1 MNKNFYSST
10 IYIKEFLYKD
20 TLIDTINLQTIYDF
34 MDYCR
39 ELGNGD
45 VTINT
50 NVRAILYYFMRL
62 AYLEE
67 LQVVEPKR
75 NTQPIETYTNAEL
88 RILMTKKCRLGE
100 YRNWVICNFLLATGA
115 RLSIVAELKV
125 EDWDY

>member
-1 MNKNFYSST
+1 MWYK
-10 IYIKEFLYKD
+10 FLDKD